1 MEVYMRKRVLF
12 ASTIVLTLSMA
23 LITPDVSACWYCR
36 QSPNGWGLCRG
47 GIDRGYE
54 YCTEIVVDEFS
65 GKTGCDLQGK
75 DCGIRD
81 PLGAVA
87 QWAGIEIS
95 ELNVY

>member
-1 MEVYMRKRVLF
+1 MRKRILF
-12 ASTIVLTLSMA
+12 VSAMVLTLSMA

-36 QSPNGWGLCRG
+36 QSPNGWGFCRG

-54 YCTEIVVDEFS
+54 YCYEIVVDEFS
-65 GKTGCDLQGK
+65 GKTGCVTEGTN
-75 DCGIRD
+75 CGVRD
-81 PLGAVA
+81 PLGVVA